1 MMLTALL
8 LALMADTPVSGLPI
22 YVLPKQALPAKGCAA
37 YLFIKGETPVFVAM
51 ASADPAQLRVSIGG
65 ALTDVARTG
74 QAGGGGGYGFAGVTE
89 YAGGG
94 VTAVLDMKI
103 EARADLK
110 DGAAVRDATLR
121 IDKTGQDSVVVAVA
135 GIIGCAKS

>member
-22 YVLPKQALPAKGCAA
+22 DVLPKQALPAKGCAA

-74 QAGGGGGYGFAGVTE
+74 QTGGGGYGFAGVTE